1 MTLMYTNHLE
11 DEQLILHYYGEAEAG
26 ENVDAHLT
34 HCDHCRE
41 QYQNLLRV
49 LNSVDSAPVPA
60 RGPEYGAQVWQKVA
74 PRIRQSKWPLSV
86 FIHVHSWQ
94 KWVAAATMAVL
105 LIGAFLAGRH
115 SSPSKQPISIAGT
128 GQVRDRILMVAVGD
142 HLERS
147 QMVLVEIANSTGA
160 ANIAPERA
168 MAENLVEANRIYRQ
182 TAAATGEP
190 AVAGFLD
197 DLERVLLDI
206 AHSPDE
212 VSGQQLEALRHSIEA
227 QGLLFKVRVVGT
239 QLRERSEQPPAAGKT
254 RKL

>member
-1 MTLMYTNHLE
+1 MTFMYTNHLE

-26 ENVDAHLT
+26 ENVDVHLAA
-34 HCDHCRE
+34 CDHCRE

-49 LNSVDSAPVPA
+49 LNSVDAIP
-60 RGPEYGAQVWQKVA
+60 GAC
-74 PRIRQSKWPLSV
+74 PRSRIRRTSV
-86 FIHVHSWQ
+86 AKSSAKNPAVEMAVLPIPQ
-94 KWVAAATMAVL
+94 QWVAAAAMAVL
-105 LIGAFLAGRH
+105 LMGAFLAGRH
-115 SSPSKQPISIAGT
+115 WSVSPKPPVNIAGT

-212 VSGQQLEALRHSIEA
+212 ISGQQLEALRHSIEA

-239 QLRERSEQPPAAGKT
+239 QLRERSEQPPATGKT
-254 RKL
+254 TKL

>member
-1 MTLMYTNHLE
+1 
-11 DEQLILHYYGEAEAG
+11 
-26 ENVDAHLT
+26 
-34 HCDHCRE
+34 
-41 QYQNLLRV
+41 
-49 LNSVDSAPVPA
+49 
-60 RGPEYGAQVWQKVA
+60 
-74 PRIRQSKWPLSV
+74 
-86 FIHVHSWQ
+86 
-94 KWVAAATMAVL
+94 
-105 LIGAFLAGRH
+105 
-115 SSPSKQPISIAGT
+115 
-128 GQVRDRILMVAVGD
+128 
-142 HLERS
+142 
-147 QMVLVEIANSTGA
+147 
-160 ANIAPERA
+160 
-168 MAENLVEANRIYRQ
+168 VEANRIYRQ

>member
-1 MTLMYTNHLE
+1 MYTNHLE

-26 ENVDAHLT
+26 ENVDRHLAA
-34 HCDHCRE
+34 CDHCRE

-49 LNSVDSAPVPA
+49 LNSVDAVPVPA

-74 PRIRQSKWPLSV
+74 PRIGQSKWQFFHIPR
-86 FIHVHSWQ
+86 Q
-94 KWVAAATMAVL
+94 WVAAAAMIVL
-105 LIGAFLAGRH
+105 VMGAFLAGRH
-115 SSPSKQPISIAGT
+115 WSVPKAPVTIAGT

-147 QMVLVEIANSTGA
+147 QMVLVEIANATGA

-182 TAAATGEP
+182 TATATGEP

-239 QLRERSEQPPAAGKT
+239 QLRERSEQAPITGKT
-254 RKL
+254 TKL

>member
-1 MTLMYTNHLE
+1 MYTNHLE
-11 DEQLILHYYGEAEAG
+11 DEQLILHYYGEAGAG
-26 ENVDAHLT
+26 ENVDVHLAG
-34 HCDHCRE
+34 CDHCRE

-49 LNSVDSAPVPA
+49 LNSVDAVPVPA
-60 RGPEYGAQVWQKVA
+60 RGPEYGAQVWQRVA
-74 PRIRQSKWPLSV
+74 PRIRQSKWRFFSIPQQWLT
-86 FIHVHSWQ
+86 
-94 KWVAAATMAVL
+94 VAAMAVL
-105 LIGAFLAGRH
+105 LMGAFLAGRH
-115 SSPSKQPISIAGT
+115 SSPSKPVVSIAGA

-182 TAAATGEP
+182 TAADTGEP

-212 VSGQQLEALRHSIEA
+212 ISGQQLEALRHSIEA

-239 QLRERSEQPPAAGKT
+239 QLRERSEQPPATGKT
-254 RKL
+254 TKL